1 MYSLSYRV
9 VSLLRQSSE
18 VETPL
23 KIKLDVLAGIA
34 ADLDDFEFYV
44 VDTKLMLITKIYLSK
59 TKLYLH
65 LI

>member
-23 KIKLDVLAGIA
+23 KIKLDILTGIA
-34 ADLDDFEFYV
+34 ADLGDFEFNV
-44 VDTKLMLITKIYLSK
+44 VDISTMLIAKIFFC
-59 TKLYLH
+59 
-65 LI
+65 

>member
-1 MYSLSYRV
+1 MCSLSYRV

-23 KIKLDVLAGIA
+23 KIKLDILTGIA

-44 VDTKLMLITKIYLSK
+44 VDISVILIAKIYLSK